1 MSEATSA
8 REDRAEREERVK
20 AQYAKEGAAPT
31 KKAKGKKLKGKT
43 NVAVVKKGAAPEG
56 KISVEVAEKK
66 LSPLANEI
74 NARWPKRDHESDG
87 TIGDAAHASRKSDHN
102 PWVIDAAGIGVVRA
116 RDLDEDLDGNKGN
129 GYMDAKVVFDHLLA
143 LARAGDDRLNGGGYL
158 IYEKKIYSERN
169 NWQGRDYTGSNDHD
183 HHLHI
188 SFSLNAAG
196 YDSTAP
202 WGIFPVAEQPGQPTT
217 PEGPFMALTDKEQR
231 ELLLETRANKLRLIQ
246 LQDILVGDNPKLGD
260 VAERALASLKR
271 IEKELDE
278 LQDEVDE
285 LQDAADKAPPQP

>member
-1 MSEATSA
+1 MTW
-8 REDRAEREERVK
+8 RNCK
-20 AQYAKEGAAPT
+20 ASIT
-31 KKAKGKKLKGKT
+31 
-43 NVAVVKKGAAPEG
+43 
-56 KISVEVAEKK
+56 
-66 LSPLANEI
+66 LANEI

-202 WGIFPVAEQPGQPTT
+202 WGLFPVGASQQPTT
-217 PEGPFMALTDKEQR
+217 PEGPLMALTNDEQK
-231 ELLLETRANKLRLIQ
+231 ELLLKTRANDLRLQQIQ
-246 LQDILVGDNPKLGD
+246 KILLGDRQDLGD
-260 VAERALASLKR
+260 VEQRQLASLKR
-271 IEKELDE
+271 IEKELTE
-278 LQDEVDE
+278 LGLEVDE
-285 LQDAADKAPPQP
+285 LQEQAKDPAPPS